1 MILYSKVKYE
11 KKNNVDFYLYISVC
25 NMTQGKYIMCYGAI
39 EVNGYFAGKIL
50 TGNYLFWWAIMIYLG
65 CLFSS
70 RMGLQNRD

>member
-50 TGNYLFWWAIMIYLG
+50 TGNYLF
-65 CLFSS
+65 
-70 RMGLQNRD
+70 